1 MADPIRSRTMRA
13 TARCSSNTVTVSLTV
28 NDRAPVA
35 NADSYTT
42 NEDTP
47 LVVPANG
54 VLTND
59 TDPDAGDTLTAVLNT
74 SVTHG
79 TLTLSSN
86 GSFTYT
92 PAANYNGP
100 DSFAYHANDGT
111 LDSPAVTV
119 TITIAPVNDPPAFT
133 STPPTTAKDDA
144 TYVYAVT
151 ATDVDGDTLV
161 IAAPTLPAW
170 LTLTPGTNGN
180 ASLSGK
186 PAQANVGVNHVTLS
200 VSDPTGPPVLQNFD
214 ITVTHVNVPP
224 KIQDPIPDQ
233 TATEAVPFSLSLAPF
248 VTDPDKPASSLTYAV
263 TSGLPAS
270 LLLSAAGA
278 ISGTPL
284 GVDVGPHQVKFTVSD
299 GIAPPVPG
307 SFNLNVLRASR
318 ADLAITLTAAPN
330 PVALG
335 GARHVDLRDQEQYS
349 RRRRSG
355 RHAHG
360 DVRGRGAVPVRRA
373 VGSGL
378 HVQRRRQR
386 QRISRARSGR
396 LRGHDPQLGADGP
409 RRLRGRRVRER
420 QGRGRGARADRRDA
434 GERHDHDGAQRRA
447 ARERRPRAD
456 DLGYRRARDRRR
468 RLQRRRLRR
477 SRGRDRAQGTG
488 VLLNIVD
495 PANASRRILVEHAG

>member
-1 MADPIRSRTMRA
+1 M
-13 TARCSSNTVTVSLTV
+13 
-28 NDRAPVA
+28 
-35 NADSYTT
+35 
-42 NEDTP
+42 
-47 LVVPANG
+47 
-54 VLTND
+54 
-59 TDPDAGDTLTAVLNT
+59 LNT

-79 TLTLSSN
+79 TLTLNSN

-100 DSFAYHANDGT
+100 DSFTYHANDGA
-111 LDSPAVTV
+111 LDSPVVTV
-119 TITIAPVNDPPAFT
+119 TITIAPVNDPPTFT
-133 STPPTTAKDDA
+133 STPPTTATDDA
-144 TYVYAVT
+144 TYVYAVA

-170 LTLTPGTNGN
+170 LTLTPGANGN

-233 TATEAVPFSLSLAPF
+233 TATEAVAFSLSLAQF

-307 SFNLNVLRASR
+307 SFNLNVLRAGR
-318 ADLAITLTAAPN
+318 ADLAITLTATPN

-335 GARHVDLRDQEQYS
+335 GADTWTFAIKNNAPTVDVPGVTLTATFAGEVPFQFDPPS
-349 RRRRSG
+349 DPGCTFSVVG
-355 RHAHG
+355 SDDATVVHA
-360 DVRGRGAVPVRRA
+360 RGR
-373 VGSGL
+373 
-378 HVQRRRQR
+378 
-386 QRISRARSGR
+386 
-396 LRGHDPQLGADGP
+396 RGHHDTHLGVDRP
-409 RRLRGRRVRER
+409 RQLRGRRVRER
-420 QGRGRGARADRRDA
+420 EGRGCGSGADRRDA
-434 GERHDHDGAQRRA
+434 GERHDDDGAQRRA
-447 ARERRPRAD
+447 AREQRPRAD
-456 DLGYRRARDRRR
+456 DLGHRRARDRGRG
-468 RLQRRRLRR
+468 LQRRRLRR
-477 SRGRDRAQGTG
+477 PRGRDGHGHRGAPEHRRSRERE
-488 VLLNIVD
+488 
-495 PANASRRILVEHAG
+495 PADSLEHADRPWPAPRRAARSRSRTSTPITTSTS